1 MEYFESDEMFTNI
14 ISRYF
19 TNKAPKY
26 IKVAKKQKKRRQK
39 KEKVEEPKIVYPTD
53 LLEAIKFKQ
62 DYKKSFPNNYDPEAV
77 EKFWY
82 DWWIKRDFY
91 HVTAKEALTVPHEKR
106 YVMILPPPNVTGRL
120 HIGHGLTGAIQDTLI
135 RWKRMQGFKCVWVP
149 GVDHAGISTQ
159 SVVEKTLAKQ
169 NISKYDLGRED
180 FVKKVWEWK
189 EEYGNT
195 ITTQLRRIGSSLDWQ
210 RYTFTMDDTRSV
222 AVKETF
228 YKLYKKGLI
237 YRGNRLINWCCTLG
251 TAISNIEVDHINI
264 AAFQK
269 MKVPGYDKMIEF
281 GCLVEFAY
289 KVEGTDEEIVV
300 ATTRIETM
308 LGDVAVAVNSQ
319 DERYKHLIGKNLVHP
334 IIKDRK
340 MTVIVDDE
348 LVDMAFGT
356 GAVKVTPAH
365 DPNDFECGK
374 RNNLEFI
381 NILNDNGTFN
391 ENTGKYQNKR
401 RYDVRYELIA
411 ELTELGLFRGKK
423 PNPMSI
429 TVCSKSKDV
438 IEPLMRPQWYVD
450 CKDIAKRMI
459 NVVKT
464 GEMNIYPPN
473 QDKIWFH
480 FLENIEDWCI
490 SRQLW
495 WGHQIPA
502 YKAILK
508 DGTPLKDDK
517 GETAWFIGRNEEE
530 ISVEVKAKTNEEF
543 TLLQDEDVL
552 DTWFSS
558 ALLPFSSFDWPNVES
573 DEFKAFFPNHVLET
587 GNDIL
592 FFWVAR
598 MVMMSLLLTDKVPFK
613 EVILH
618 SMVRDENNEK
628 MSKTKGNVID
638 PLEVIDGCDLDTIV
652 KKIQNSVLKES
663 EKKKSI
669 AYKKKKFKDGI
680 PRCGS
685 DALRYSLLGYFNETK
700 DINLDLSIVIR
711 DRQFCNKIWNS
722 YKLIRMLIPDDFKFE
737 KTQAKDFLNHEA
749 VDLWIL
755 YSLNQTIAAVNKS
768 FTENKFGDAVEAI
781 SSFWTK
787 KFCDFYLEYS
797 KKVDENNKE
806 KLNQNRQTLFYILE
820 TFLRLLHPVMPF
832 LSEELY
838 QKLPQ
843 FENKNETVSLAL
855 YPTTIPEFENEEYLQ
870 FEKLISIIKDIRKKM
885 GMVNIPS
892 KSTPPLYFSFSE
904 ENKKLETLLLNNAG
918 YINSMTR
925 TSDMKVVQSK
935 DVPKET
941 LCGTSFLTLN
951 FAIYLKGILEVK
963 EELLKISKSIHKAE
977 QTVAKLEKKIN
988 GKGYKDKVPQKVQDR
1003 ELLTLTKNKTTLE
1016 DLRENEIFFK
1026 RLM

>member
-1 MEYFESDEMFTNI
+1 MNGY
-14 ISRYF
+14 
-19 TNKAPKY
+19 
-26 IKVAKKQKKRRQK
+26 KV
-39 KEKVEEPKIVYPTD
+39 
-53 LLEAIKFKQ
+53 
-62 DYKKSFPNNYDPEAV
+62 
-77 EKFWY
+77 
-82 DWWIKRDFY
+82 
-91 HVTAKEALTVPHEKR
+91 
-106 YVMILPPPNVTGRL
+106 
-120 HIGHGLTGAIQDTLI
+120 
-135 RWKRMQGFKCVWVP
+135 VWVP

-169 NISKYDLGRED
+169 GVSKYDLGREK
-180 FVKKVWEWK
+180 FVEKVWEWK

-195 ITTQLRRIGSSLDWQ
+195 ITEQLRRIGSSLDWK
-210 RYTFTMDDTRSV
+210 RFTFTMDEKRSV

-228 YKLYKKGLI
+228 YRLYKKGLI
-237 YRGNRLINWCCTLG
+237 YRGNRLINWCCTLA
-251 TAISNIEVDHINI
+251 TAISNIEVDRIDI

-269 MKVPGYDKMIEF
+269 LKVPGYDKMIEF
-281 GCLVEFAY
+281 GVLVEFAY

-308 LGDVAVAVNSQ
+308 LGDVAVAVNSK

-334 IIKDRK
+334 FIKDRK
-340 MTVIVDDE
+340 MTVIADDE

-365 DPNDFECGK
+365 DLNDFECGK

-381 NILNDNGTFN
+381 NILNDDGTFN
-391 ENTGKYQNKR
+391 ENSGKYKNKR
-401 RYDVRYELIA
+401 RYDVRYEIMA
-411 ELTELGLFRGKK
+411 DLTELGLFRGKK
-423 PNPMSI
+423 PNPMVI
-429 TVCSKSKDV
+429 TLCSKSKDV
-438 IEPLMRPQWYVD
+438 IEPLLRPQWYVD

-459 NVVKT
+459 DVVKT
-464 GEMNIYPPN
+464 DEMIIYPAN
-473 QDKIWFH
+473 QKQIWYH

-502 YKAILK
+502 YRVLLKNGEYLK
-508 DGTPLKDDK
+508 DNE
-517 GETAWFIGRNEEE
+517 GETAWFVGKDEQE
-530 ISVEVKAKTNEEF
+530 VTTEVKTKTTEEF
-543 TLLQDEDVL
+543 TLVQDEDVL

-558 ALLPFSSFDWPNVES
+558 ALLPFSSFNWPNTEC
-573 DEFKAFFPNHVLET
+573 DEYKAFFPNHVLET

-592 FFWVAR
+592 FFWIAR
-598 MVMMSLLLTDKVPFK
+598 MVMMSLLLTDQVPFK
-613 EVILH
+613 NVILH

-638 PLEVIDGCDLDTIV
+638 PLEVIDGCDLKSIV
-652 KKIQNSVLKES
+652 EKIQNSVLKES
-663 EKKKSI
+663 EKKKSV
-669 AYKKKKFKDGI
+669 AYKKKKFKNGI

-755 YSLNQTIAAVNKS
+755 YSLNQTIIEVNKS
-768 FTENKFGDAVEAI
+768 FNDNKFGDAVEAI

-797 KKVDENNKE
+797 KKVDETNKE

-820 TFLRLLHPVMPF
+820 TFLRLLHPVMPY

-838 QKLPQ
+838 QKLPK
-843 FENKNETVSLAL
+843 FENKNITVSLAE
-855 YPTTIPEFENEEYLQ
+855 YPTELSEFNNEEYLT
-870 FEKLISIIKDIRKKM
+870 FEKLITIIKDIRKKM

-892 KSTPPLYFSFSE
+892 KVSPPLYFSFSE
-904 ENKKLETLLLNNAG
+904 ENKVLENLLLNNSG
-918 YINSMTR
+918 YLNSMTK
-925 TSDMKVVQSK
+925 TSDMKVVK
-935 DVPKET
+935 TEEVPKET

-963 EELLKISKSIHKAE
+963 EELLKISKSILKAE
-977 QTVAKLEKKIN
+977 NTVKKLEKKIN
-988 GKGYKDKVPQKVQDR
+988 GKGYKDKVPEKVQER
-1003 ELLTLTKNKTTLE
+1003 ELMTLTKNKKILE
-1016 DLRENEIFFK
+1016 DLKENENFFK